1 MQYKYPEFKDSIN
14 ANPVGRKTRNNKVA
28 IILSRKSQHLKAKEK
43 VLGKSP
49 SVESIK
55 KNLKQNWVVQNDARP

>member
-1 MQYKYPEFKDSIN
+1 MQYKYQEFKDSIN

-28 IILSRKSQHLKAKEK
+28 IILSRKSQNLKAKEK